1 MKYNLK
7 EEEMVIDNSVVKSIH
22 IGFENMEGYTIPVE
36 CFEYIEINPLEE
48 KVCELS
54 CRVVDNGEIDYCSW
68 GDGKSTFAQRVSE
81 YRDITDVT
89 FVCEDGSKRRYEPV
103 WYYGANDE
111 EWYQFDQINMYQKT
125 TFHSYKE
132 VEISVAKSNKTYII
146 GEVLSIG
153 TYEPT
158 LFKDEFEIVYKA
170 KDGFLFVVDEEQPMV
185 LSLDILNAEF
195 IKVD

>member
-48 KVCELS
+48 KVCEFS
-54 CRVVDNGEIDYCSW
+54 CRVVDNGKIDGSW
-68 GDGKSTFAQRVSE
+68 GDKESTFAQRVNK
-81 YRDITDVT
+81 YDDITNVA
-89 FVCEDGSKRRYEPV
+89 FVCEDGSRHTYETV
-103 WYYGANDE
+103 WYYGENDE

-132 VEISVAKSNKTYII
+132 VEISVAKSNNTYTI

-170 KDGFLFVVDEEQPMV
+170 KDGFLFTVDEEQPMV

>member
-1 MKYNLK
+1 MKCNLK
-7 EEEMVIDNSVVKSIH
+7 EEEMIINGSVVKSIH
-22 IGFENMEGYTIPVE
+22 IGLGNMESYAIPIE

-48 KVCELS
+48 KVCEFS
-54 CRVVDNGEIDYCSW
+54 CRVIDNGKIDSSYADK
-68 GDGKSTFAQRVSE
+68 GSTFAQRVSK
-81 YRDITDVT
+81 YNDITDIT
-89 FVCEDGSKRRYEPV
+89 FVCEDGSEHRYETV
-103 WYYGANDE
+103 WYYGTNDE
-111 EWYQFDQINMYQKT
+111 EWYKFDQVNLYQKT

-132 VEISVAKSNKTYII
+132 VEISVAKSNKKYTL

-158 LFKDEFEIVYKA
+158 LFEDEFGITYKA
-170 KDGFLFVVDEEQPMV
+170 KDGFLFVIDEEEPIV